1 MDGSRPRGD
10 RSRSDSHSRS
20 RSRSRPGTNR
30 DAQAGAGPHSR
41 RDAGLEAAESTYAL
55 TAGLG
60 LERFVPAAV
69 ARRAIDVAVETDRA
83 VYARGDPVEITV
95 TFRNRLPLPVAV
107 PTPRQRPWGWR
118 VDGELEATDERRY
131 VRDRP
136 SSVSF
141 RGGERKHATV
151 TWNGRLERTG
161 DRHESIVPDPGAY
174 EIEAFVATHADR
186 YRPSDSTVIELE

>member
-1 MDGSRPRGD
+1 MDDSRPRSD
-10 RSRSDSHSRS
+10 RSRSDSQSRFRS
-20 RSRSRPGTNR
+20 RSGTTR
-30 DAQAGAGPHSR
+30 DAQSGADPHSR
-41 RDAGLEAAESTYAL
+41 HDAGLEAASTYAL

-60 LERFVPAAV
+60 LERLVPAAV

-95 TFRNRLPLPVAV
+95 AFRNRLPLPVEV
-107 PTPRQRPWGWR
+107 PTPRQRPWDWR

-136 SSVSF
+136 SSISF
-141 RGGERKHATV
+141 RGGERKRATV

-161 DRHESIVPDPGAY
+161 ARHESVVPGPGEY